1 MLEPSIRDAG
11 DSDLEPVAEIKVRNW
26 ADTYASLVEPSV
38 LRPYLD
44 RKRQLDALR
53 TSVNRPGTLLLVAS
67 DESGTVIGFS
77 LTYLD
82 RAPEPWLESLHVLR
96 EFRSSGVGS
105 LLMRATAA
113 RLRTSGYNSLRLG
126 VVAGNAEAARFYE
139 RLGGTMIGREPAA
152 WAEGVWH
159 ELYRWPDLAPL
170 ASDAADSS

>member
-1 MLEPSIRDAG
+1 MLELSIRDAR
-11 DSDLEPVAEIKVRNW
+11 DSDLGQVAEIKVRNW
-26 ADTYASLVEPSV
+26 ADTYASLVEPNL

-44 RKRQLDALR
+44 RKRQLDDLR
-53 TSVNRPGTLLLVAS
+53 TSVNQPGTLLLVAC

-82 RAPEPWLESLHVLR
+82 RTPEPWLESLHVLR

-105 LLMRATAA
+105 LLMRATAT
-113 RLRTSGYNSLRLG
+113 RLRASGHNGLRLG
-126 VVAGNAEAARFYE
+126 VVSGNAGAARFYE
-139 RLGGTMIGREPAA
+139 RLGGILIGREPAA

-170 ASDAADSS
+170 TSDGPDAS